1 MDGYREDSIQV
12 VLPFDRITQR
22 LSAKTGRGT
31 MIVRR
36 RPSMRAETRARDV
49 GVYGKDCIS
58 RDNG

>member
-1 MDGYREDSIQV
+1 MDIAKI
-12 VLPFDRITQR
+12 VLFYLSTG
-22 LSAKTGRGT
+22 LHKESAKTGRGT

-36 RPSMRAETRARDV
+36 RPSMRAETRDV